1 MRVSKIAL
9 SIAALPL
16 LLAAAP
22 QPIEANGKW
31 LIDYG
36 AQRCTLWRKFG
47 DGKSSVRLHFEQTE
61 PRGSISVLIS
71 GGQLRPGNGRR
82 DNKLEFQALG
92 GVFFNEGL
100 SVVISQGKQEAVY
113 WSGGLSRGKWG
124 LISDD
129 VALRLADSLPRGKDA
144 GRQIPGYKPRLIK
157 WEDRDWQMDDRA
169 TRELDDR
176 SFDERAARVETVALN
191 PGKRGAVILRTG
203 ALSGPLKA
211 LEKCAIAS
219 LKDWGVDPTIDA
231 TIVDRPHPVSD
242 PSGIFTSADYPS
254 QAISAGKESR
264 LHVWLNLDPTGRVTT
279 CRVISTFATPEIN
292 DKMCRLVQQRQ
303 KFVPART
310 ADGIAVASYYVESF
324 NFQLED

>member
-1 MRVSKIAL
+1 MRVSNIAW

-22 QPIEANGKW
+22 QPVEPNGKW
-31 LIDYG
+31 QIDYG
-36 AQRCTLWRKFG
+36 TQRCTLLRNFG
-47 DGKSSVRLHFEQTE
+47 VGKSSVKLFIEQTE

-92 GVFFNEGL
+92 GVFLTEGL
-100 SVVISQGKQEAVY
+100 SVVTSQGEQEAVY
-113 WSGGLSRGKWG
+113 WSRGLSGGKWG

-129 VALRLADSLPRGKDA
+129 VARRMAESLPSGKTA
-144 GRQIPGYKPRLIK
+144 ERSIAGYKPRPIK
-157 WEDRDWQMDDRA
+157 WADRNWKMDDRA
-169 TRELDDR
+169 TLELDDR
-176 SFDERAARVETVALN
+176 AFDERAARVETVALN
-191 PGKRGAVILRTG
+191 PGRRGAVILRTG
-203 ALSGPLKA
+203 ALSAPLKA
-211 LEKCAIAS
+211 LEKCVHDS
-219 LKDWGVDPTIDA
+219 LKDWGVDPAVDA

-242 PSGIFTSADYPS
+242 PSGIFTSDDYPS

-264 LHVWLNLDPTGRVTT
+264 FHVWLNLDPTGRVTT

-292 DKMCRLVQQRQ
+292 DKMCKLVQQRQ

-310 ADGIAVASYYVESF
+310 ADGTAVASYYVESF
-324 NFQLED
+324 AFVIAN